1 MKLLWSLYGVMEV
14 ITKGADGSRSGV
26 FMVPVKMLSALA
38 GWQSGTIQTSGLE
51 ALVYLDNEI
60 ITKRGEQSGTSTRW
74 LFRNPS
80 TAQVESEEMQD

>member
-38 GWQSGTIQTSGLE
+38 GW
-51 ALVYLDNEI
+51 
-60 ITKRGEQSGTSTRW
+60 
-74 LFRNPS
+74 
-80 TAQVESEEMQD
+80 